1 MKITVTGSLGNIG
14 KNLIPILTKA
24 GHQVIAISSNADRK
38 ADIEALGAQAAIGS
52 VSDADFLTEAFT
64 GADAVFAMT
73 PPNLGGSNI
82 INNTVKAG
90 QAFATAF
97 KNAGVKKVVML
108 SSIGADLPAGTGPIE
123 GLYHIEQIYNQLEGI
138 AVTYLRAGY
147 FYTNYYNDV
156 PVIKNAGLIGSNLPA
171 TALIPLVHPAD
182 IAQAAA
188 EELQYPVE
196 GRKVRYIVSDYRA
209 AADIA
214 RVIGETIGKPDLP
227 WVEFSD
233 EQALQGMIQAGVPA
247 EIAGLYTAMGASLKS
262 GAIQQ
267 HFIQTGAPVNGAT
280 KMEDFANEFAIVY
293 NS

>member
-24 GHQVIAISSNADRK
+24 GHQVTAISSNADRR
-38 ADIEALGAQAAIGS
+38 ADIEALDAQAAIGS
-52 VSDADFLTEAFT
+52 VSDAAFLTEAFK

-82 INNTVKAG
+82 IDNTVKAG

-108 SSIGADLPAGTGPIE
+108 SSIGADVPEGTGPIE

-138 AVTYLRAGY
+138 SITYLRAGY

-156 PVIKNAGLIGSNLPA
+156 PLIKNAGIIGSNLPA
-171 TALIPLVHPAD
+171 TASIPLVHPAD
-182 IAQAAA
+182 IAIAAA
-188 EELQYPVE
+188 EELQQTAT
-196 GRKVRYIVSDYRA
+196 GSKLRYIVSDYRA
-209 AADIA
+209 AADVA
-214 RVIGETIGKPDLP
+214 ATLGAAIGKPELP
-227 WVEFSD
+227 WVAFTD
-233 EQALQGMIQAGVPA
+233 EEALQGMTQAGVPA

-267 HFIQTGAPVNGAT
+267 DFIQTGAPVSGAT
-280 KMEDFANEFAIVY
+280 KLEEFASEFAVVY
-293 NS
+293 NN

>member
-24 GHQVIAISSNADRK
+24 GHHVTAISSNADRS

-52 VSDADFLTEAFT
+52 VSDAAFLTEAFT

-108 SSIGADLPAGTGPIE
+108 SSIGADVTASTGPIE

-147 FYTNYYNDV
+147 FYTNYYNDT
-156 PVIKNAGLIGSNLPA
+156 PLIKNAGIIGSNLPA
-171 TALIPLVHPAD
+171 TASIPLVHPAD
-182 IAQAAA
+182 IAVAVA
-188 EELQYPVE
+188 EELQQPATAS
-196 GRKVRYIVSDYRA
+196 KIRYIVSDYRT

-214 RVIGETIGKPDLP
+214 STIGAAIGKPKLP

-233 EQALQGMIQAGVPA
+233 EEALQGMTQAGVPA
-247 EIAGLYTAMGASLKS
+247 EIAGLYADMGASLKS

-267 HFIQTGAPVNGAT
+267 DFIQTGAPVNGAT
-280 KMEDFANEFAIVY
+280 KLEDFANEFAVVY
-293 NS
+293 NN